1 MNGEELAAGR
11 EREKKIKKGSLILWR
26 HETNRGSFY
35 IFRRLA
41 QFLKASL
48 QLLSDWPT
56 LEKERLHENGIRSDF
71 GAREQGKYS
80 CPLILR
86 LCIQEMNA
94 ITKTDKCIFLH
105 LERSQRDFV
114 LIMRIAKKAF

>member
-1 MNGEELAAGR
+1 MR
-11 EREKKIKKGSLILWR
+11 Q
-26 HETNRGSFY
+26 TGSFY
-35 IFRRLA
+35 IFHRLA

-48 QLLSDWPT
+48 QLLSDLPT
-56 LEKERLHENGIRSDF
+56 LEKERLCENGIRSDL

-86 LCIQEMNA
+86 LCIQDMNA
-94 ITKTDKCIFLH
+94 ITKTDKCIFLP